1 MKERKKLLQKRETKS
16 LYYEFSKRRSFKR
29 SLYLKGDLFLCR
41 KLVKRWSFLSIYET
55 CMIFWERSEI
65 IFKFSKKKKTIKWY
79 FLQHEILCLLIALV
93 LNFSKMGNTVFFISK
108 KLMEIWYL
116 LSIFKLSMILQDLGN
131 MVFGAVVGLF
141 RGAVQL

>member
-29 SLYLKGDLFLCR
+29 SLYLKWDLFLCR

-55 CMIFWERSEI
+55 CMIFWERREI
-65 IFKFSKKKKTIKWY
+65 IFKSSKKKTTIRWY

-131 MVFGAVVGLF
+131 MVFGTVVGLF